1 VDMHRSEYFMRAMR
15 GVPSRRDV
23 LRSLAGAGLG
33 VGIVRFP
40 DLAAA
45 KKRKRKK
52 RKKNKKVKPA
62 QPNEFGCFE
71 VGDPCRSE
79 ADCCSGICEE
89 KNGKR
94 TCRAHGTDVC
104 RQDEPGVCTAP
115 ADDIPSLGCGINC
128 FCYRTTAGSNFCGPS
143 PRTSEQQD
151 CTDCRTDADCV
162 ALGYPAGSACAPVG
176 RGNCTG
182 FCDSGMA
189 CLVPCGVEFPDPVG

>member
-1 VDMHRSEYFMRAMR
+1 MDMYRSVYVMRAMR

-79 ADCCSGICEE
+79 ADCCSGICEGE
-89 KNGKR
+89 KGKR
-94 TCRAHGTDVC
+94 KCRAHDGGTGCQAGLIED
-104 RQDEPGVCTAP
+104 
-115 ADDIPSLGCGINC
+115 GCG
-128 FCYRTTAGSNFCGPS
+128 GDVDV
-143 PRTSEQQD
+143 D
-151 CTDCRTDADCV
+151 CTTSTGQLGICNTTTGNAGYCIGIGAASTVVPCKKDADCRQV
-162 ALGYPAGSACAPVG
+162 CGTDAAACITCEGGTACVG
-176 RGNCTG
+176 PS
-182 FCDSGMA
+182 SGD
-189 CLVPCGVEFPDPVG
+189 CNL